1 MRDPERA
8 RLKALQAQIR
18 HHDFR
23 YYVLDAPTIPDAEY
37 DRLMRALQAL
47 EQQHPEWVDAD
58 SPTQRVGAP
67 PARQFETVEHAL
79 PMLSLENAL
88 NEAEFCAF
96 DQRARER
103 LGREAPI
110 CYTAEPKFD
119 GLAISL
125 RYEEGWLVRA
135 ATRGDGLQGE
145 DVTDNVRT
153 IGAIPER
160 LAADNPPQVLEAR
173 GEIIMTRSEF
183 AALNARAA
191 RAGERTFVNP
201 RNAAAGSL
209 RQKDPRVTAARKLHF
224 YAYGLGECQGADL
237 PGSHHATLEWLAD
250 LGLPV
255 TDLVRT
261 CTGLEAAL
269 KFHKEILA
277 QRDRLDFDI
286 DGVVFKVDDL
296 DDQKIL
302 GQVSRAPRWAIAWKF
317 PAEEMTTRLVGV
329 DFQVGRTGA
338 LTPVARLEPVFVGGV
353 TVSNATLHNMDEV
366 RRKDVHIGDTVIV
379 RRAGDVIPEI
389 VSVVPERRPEDTKTI
404 TLPEQCPECGSAVV
418 RAEGEAVAR
427 CSGGLFCPAQRREA
441 LRHFASR
448 KAMDIDGLGEK
459 LIEQLLDH
467 GLVEHVDDLY
477 RLTPEQLA
485 GLERMGEKSARN
497 LVEALDRS
505 RKTTLGR
512 FLYALGIREVGERTA
527 DTLAVHFRSLDALM
541 KADESALMQ
550 APDVGPVVARH
561 LRTFFEQPHNREVI
575 DALLQAG
582 IHWPD
587 PAPRRG
593 AQPLA
598 GKTYVLTGTL
608 SGMTREEARAALM
621 RLGAKVTGS
630 VSGKTT
636 ALIAGADAGSKL
648 AKAER
653 LGVPILDEQALDALL
668 SGQEA
673 SG

>member
-8 RLKALQAQIR
+8 RLTALRARIQE
-18 HHDFR
+18 HNFR
-23 YYVLDAPTIPDAEY
+23 YYVLDDPAIADAEY
-37 DRLMRALQAL
+37 DRLMRELQEIEAR
-47 EQQHPEWVDAD
+47 HPEWVTED

-67 PARQFETVEHAL
+67 PSRQFETVEHAL
-79 PMLSLENAL
+79 PMLSLDNAL
-88 NEAEFCAF
+88 EEAEFRAF
-96 DQRARER
+96 DQRVRER
-103 LGREAPI
+103 LGRDATV

-135 ATRGDGLQGE
+135 ATRGDGLLGE

-153 IGAIPER
+153 IGAIPGQLKDET
-160 LAADNPPQVLEAR
+160 PPQVLEVR
-173 GEIIMTRSEF
+173 GEVIMTRSEF
-183 AALNARAA
+183 AALNERAA
-191 RAGERTFVNP
+191 RAGEKTFVNP

-209 RQKDPRVTAARKLHF
+209 RQKDPRVTARRRLHF
-224 YAYGLGECQGADL
+224 YAYGLGECVGVSV
-237 PGSHHATLEWLAD
+237 PGTHHATLDWLKV

-255 TDLVRT
+255 TKLTQTV
-261 CTGLEAAL
+261 TGVEAAL
-269 KFHKEILA
+269 AFHQRILGL
-277 QRDRLDFDI
+277 RDTLDFDI

-296 DDQKIL
+296 DDQRVL

-317 PAEEMTTRLVGV
+317 PAEEMTTRLLGV

-366 RRKDVHIGDTVIV
+366 ARKDVRIGDTVTV

-389 VSVVPERRPEDTKTI
+389 VSVVAEKRPEDAGVI
-404 TLPEQCPECGSAVV
+404 EMPAQCPECGSDVI
-418 RAEGEAVAR
+418 RDEGEAVAR

-441 LRHFASR
+441 LKHFASR

-459 LIEQLLDH
+459 LVEQLLDC

-477 RLTPEQLA
+477 KLTPEQLTR
-485 GLERMGEKSARN
+485 LERMGEKSARN
-497 LVEALDRS
+497 LVEALEQS
-505 RKTTLGR
+505 RETTLGR

-527 DTLAVHFRSLDALM
+527 DTLAVHFGSLDALM
-541 KADESALMQ
+541 GADEAALMQ
-550 APDVGPVVARH
+550 APDIGPVVARH
-561 LRTFFEQPHNREVI
+561 VRTFFEQPHNREVI
-575 DALLQAG
+575 EALRAAG

-593 AQPLA
+593 QQPLA
-598 GKTYVLTGTL
+598 GRTYVLTGTL

-621 RLGAKVTGS
+621 RLGAKVTSS

-636 ALIAGADAGSKL
+636 AVIAGAEAGSKL
-648 AKAER
+648 ARAER
-653 LGVPILDEQALDALL
+653 LGIPVLDEDGLAELL
-668 SGQEA
+668 STAGEPT
-673 SG
+673 